1 VQMSNATVKMR
12 RPSKRY
18 LPRRRGNFDAFAL
31 SPPVVGS
38 FLLTPG
44 ALSTTNSLINFV
56 ADKVDVHRY
65 ISQSVTTSTMSEDPS
80 IFEVCTGQLG
90 TDLTVELLQCVS
102 DGAES
107 VSDICLCVICK
118 SSGE

>member
-1 VQMSNATVKMR
+1 
-12 RPSKRY
+12 
-18 LPRRRGNFDAFAL
+18 
-31 SPPVVGS
+31 
-38 FLLTPG
+38 
-44 ALSTTNSLINFV
+44 
-56 ADKVDVHRY
+56 
-65 ISQSVTTSTMSEDPS
+65 MSEDPS

-107 VSDICLCVICK
+107 VSEFCLCVICK